1 MEQFT
6 KLINGT
12 EFGFHGFLEGEDEVC
27 RVSAA
32 GQNFKMTVAQD
43 GDWQI
48 RQQVPAWIKSMEKE
62 LGAAIEQAY
71 C

>member
-12 EFGFHGFLEGEDEVC
+12 EFAFQGFMEGNDEVC
-27 RVSAA
+27 RVSVA
-32 GQNFKMTVAQD
+32 GQNFKMTVADD

-48 RQQVPAWIKSMEKE
+48 RQQVPSWIKSLEKE
-62 LGAAIEQAY
+62 LGTAIDEAY